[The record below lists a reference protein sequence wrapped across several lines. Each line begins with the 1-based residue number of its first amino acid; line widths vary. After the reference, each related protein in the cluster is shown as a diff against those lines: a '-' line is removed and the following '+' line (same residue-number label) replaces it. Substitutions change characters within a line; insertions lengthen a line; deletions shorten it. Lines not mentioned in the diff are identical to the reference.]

1 MKCKTLLFIGLFFTA
16 PIFADPL
23 LVVVLMVKN
32 EAAVITQTLQPF
44 VDGGVKDFVVFDT
57 GSTDGTQEIAR
68 EFFKQHALESAYV
81 VEEPFVDFSTSRNR
95 ALATVEQLFPQATF
109 MLMPDAEW
117 YMHNAEAL
125 VRFCECHKND
135 FFDSY
140 FVSIRSTTMA
150 FYVSRLIRCRTGIHF
165 VGVVH
170 EVLNKLTIVNVPD
183 ESYFEWRPTQK
194 GQEKSAQRWKRD
206 RDILLK
212 SYEQNPGDPRTL
224 FYLAQTYECLGD
236 WENAYIFYEK
246 RAAIHG
252 WDEENFMTLFRLG
265 NVAEH
270 LGATHD
276 SATHDSATHVNAMHV
291 GVSHDSA
298 SHDSAKYRDFEY
310 FRAKNLGDQNFFD
323 QKLVDFYR
331 AHNDSTSL
339 CPLAIRH
346 YLEAFALRPQR
357 AEPLIKIADYYLK
370 RDEMAL
376 AFLFAEHAVKIPY
389 PVKDR
394 LFVEKY
400 MYDFVRYDILGRCA
414 WYVGHYEI
422 GEWAVRQAL
431 EVKPES
437 AYLKRNLKSY
447 TGRRPTS

>member
-1 MKCKTLLFIGLFFTA
+1 MKRYSMELKTLLVIGLFFTVH
-16 PIFADPL
+16 IFADPL

-32 EAAVITQTLQPF
+32 EAQVITETLQPF
-44 VDGGVKDFVVFDT
+44 VDGGVHDFVVFDT

-68 EFFKQHALESAYV
+68 DFFKQRNLEHVYI

-95 ALATVEQLFPQATF
+95 ALATAEQLFPQATF

-117 YMHNAEAL
+117 YMHNTEAL
-125 VRFCECHKND
+125 VRFCESHKND

-150 FYVSRLIRCRTGIHF
+150 FYVSRLIRCRTGVHF
-165 VGVVH
+165 VGAVH

-183 ESYFEWRPTQK
+183 ETYFEWRPSHK
-194 GQEKSAQRWKRD
+194 GQEKSAQRWQRD
-206 RDILLK
+206 RDLLLK
-212 SYEQNPGDPRTL
+212 SYAQNPADPRTL
-224 FYLAQTYECLGD
+224 FYLAQTYECLGE
-236 WENAYIFYEK
+236 WENAYTFYEK

-265 NVAEH
+265 TVAER
-270 LGATHD
+270 LAECD
-276 SATHDSATHVNAMHV
+276 DA
-291 GVSHDSA
+291 
-298 SHDSAKYRDFEY
+298 
-310 FRAKNLGDQNFFD
+310 NLC
-323 QKLVDFYR
+323 
-331 AHNDSTSL
+331 SL
-339 CPLAIRH
+339 ALRR

-357 AEPLIKIADYYLK
+357 AESLIKIAQYYLK
-370 RDEMAL
+370 RDEMEL
-376 AFLFAEHAVKIPY
+376 AFLFAERAAKIPY
-389 PVKDR
+389 PSQDR

-414 WYVGHYEI
+414 WYVGEYEI

-431 EVKPES
+431 KVQPES

-447 TGRRPTS
+447 TDRRGSV

>member
-1 MKCKTLLFIGLFFTA
+1 MKLKVFRLLLVMVLLCAGQAFG
-16 PIFADPL
+16 DPL

-32 EAAVITQTLQPF
+32 EAAVITDTLQPF
-44 VDGGVKDFVVFDT
+44 VDGGVHDFVIFDT

-68 EFFKQHALESAYV
+68 EFFREHNLPSTHI

-95 ALATVEQLFPQATF
+95 ALAVTEELFPQATF

-140 FVSIRSTTMA
+140 FVSIRNTTMA

-165 VGVVH
+165 VGAVH

-183 ESYFEWRPTQK
+183 ECYFEWRPSRK
-194 GQEKSAQRWKRD
+194 GQVKSAQRWQRD
-206 RDILLK
+206 RDLLLK
-212 SYEQNPGDPRTL
+212 SYEQNPCDARTL

-246 RAAIHG
+246 RAVIRG
-252 WDEENFMTLFRLG
+252 WDEENFMTQFRLG

-270 LGATHD
+270 LRDAHD
-276 SATHDSATHVNAMHV
+276 SATLDRATHD
-291 GVSHDSA
+291 GA
-298 SHDSAKYRDFEY
+298 SSY
-310 FRAKNLGDQNFFD
+310 
-323 QKLVDFYR
+323 
-331 AHNDSTSL
+331 
-339 CPLAIRH
+339 PLAIRH
-346 YLEAFALRPQR
+346 YLEAFSLRPHR

-376 AFLFAEHAVKIPY
+376 AFLFAERAAKIPY

-414 WYVGHYEI
+414 WYVGEYEI

-431 EVKPES
+431 KVKPES

-447 TGRRPTS
+447 TSRKA